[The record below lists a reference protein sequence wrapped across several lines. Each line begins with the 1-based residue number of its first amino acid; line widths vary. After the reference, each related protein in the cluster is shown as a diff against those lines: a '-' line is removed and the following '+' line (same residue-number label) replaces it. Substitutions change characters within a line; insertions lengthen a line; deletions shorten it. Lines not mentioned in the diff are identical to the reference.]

1 LNDNTWN
8 SVSNN
13 ITTAPLNS
21 YQKAAVPPTV
31 DKREKE
37 VKPLR
42 ISNIENIIIKPSIQ
56 LKKEME
62 MSRNPKR
69 ETMNLNEM

>member
-21 YQKAAVPPTV
+21 YQKATVPPTA